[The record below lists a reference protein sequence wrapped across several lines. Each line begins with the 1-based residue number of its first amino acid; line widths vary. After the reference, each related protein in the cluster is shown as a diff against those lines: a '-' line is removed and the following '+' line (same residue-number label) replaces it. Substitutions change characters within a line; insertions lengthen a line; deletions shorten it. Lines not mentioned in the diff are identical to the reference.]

1 MDREMNLH
9 YKIHALVF
17 HSSVRIACFVDFF
30 LFNKVV
36 GPSLSLTGL
45 VSLHFSILV
54 PHNIIS
60 CHQDTISLQMIII
73 FRGPKYGDFARIS
86 KHFKRNIC
94 GGGDTFNY
102 FHSRCLKCEEG
113 RWLPVLFVRLCVP
126 TPCPSSNFLRG
137 KILNEKKNPEE
148 TLARNSKS
156 RQAEPSFPL

>member
-36 GPSLSLTGL
+36 GPSLSLNGL

-94 GGGDTFNY
+94 GGGY
-102 FHSRCLKCEEG
+102 IQ
-113 RWLPVLFVRLCVP
+113 LFSFTMLEMR
-126 TPCPSSNFLRG
+126 RG
-137 KILNEKKNPEE
+137 KAVTGPLCSLMRAH
-148 TLARNSKS
+148 TLSVFKL
-156 RQAEPSFPL
+156 F